1 MLSELSY
8 WKLLTRRKPATT
20 ISNDCG
26 LTLAARSV
34 IMTSAPPPQSSSS
47 SSIHV
52 TKSLNYKKPP
62 VVNMN
67 RIDIGSTLG
76 IGVFIII
83 GFVTRDIAGP
93 SVIISFIVAT
103 AVALLAGKINFSFRI
118 CFFYYFGFPKKKQ
131 GKIYNTYYI
140 V

>member
-1 MLSELSY
+1 MLSESSY
-8 WKLLTRRKPATT
+8 WKLLTRRKPAAT
-20 ISNDCG
+20 IANDAG
-26 LTLAARSV
+26 LTLAARAT
-34 IMTSAPPPQSSSS
+34 IMTSPPPPPTQFPKSS
-47 SSIHV
+47 
-52 TKSLNYKKPP
+52 NYKKPP

-83 GFVTRDIAGP
+83 GFLTRDIAGP

-103 AVALLAGKINFSFRI
+103 AVALLAGKINFSFFCAGRN
-118 CFFYYFGFPKKKQ
+118 FFFSLIFLVGCILLK
-131 GKIYNTYYI
+131 GKI

>member
-8 WKLLTRRKPATT
+8 WKLLTRRKPAAT
-20 ISNDCG
+20 IANDAG
-26 LTLAARSV
+26 LTLAARAT
-34 IMTSAPPPQSSSS
+34 IMTSPPPPPTQFPKSS
-47 SSIHV
+47 
-52 TKSLNYKKPP
+52 NYKKPP

-83 GFVTRDIAGP
+83 GFLTRDIAGP
-93 SVIISFIVAT
+93 SVIISFMVAT
-103 AVALLAGKINFSFRI
+103 AVALLAGKINFLVFLYTYFCCGR
-118 CFFYYFGFPKKKQ
+118 CFSHSPRWCVYLARK
-131 GKIYNTYYI
+131 GKI